1 MIFSDSVVSLILFDL
16 STYVERCKVY
26 RDNCIHID
34 NVDYDCVI
42 HLSIVLFY
50 VGNHS
55 GRSNPEYRQGYKYKL
70 EQNMTEFG
78 LSSISAAF
86 LNFSSNSTLPI
97 TLAAW
102 IICLINSWSR
112 RKTRIKLPSN

>member
-1 MIFSDSVVSLILFDL
+1 MCNALVSVYWFAWVN
-16 STYVERCKVY
+16 T
-26 RDNCIHID
+26 
-34 NVDYDCVI
+34 VI
-42 HLSIVLFY
+42 V
-50 VGNHS
+50 
-55 GRSNPEYRQGYKYKL
+55 RSRIQANYKYKL
-70 EQNMTEFG
+70 EQKMTEFG

-112 RKTRIKLPSN
+112 RKTRIKLPSNWSVNYH